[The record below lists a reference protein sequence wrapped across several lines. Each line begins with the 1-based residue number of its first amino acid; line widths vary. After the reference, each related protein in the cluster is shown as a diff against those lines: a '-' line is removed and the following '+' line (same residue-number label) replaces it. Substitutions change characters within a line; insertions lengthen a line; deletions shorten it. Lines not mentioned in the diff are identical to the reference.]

1 MRLSAREVGN
11 GPPVVL
17 LHGLFGMARNLGA
30 LMRGLAGTHRVIA
43 LDLRNHGGSPH
54 GLPMDYPTMADD
66 VLETL
71 TELGALPCPV
81 MGHSMGGK
89 VAMML
94 ALTHPYAVSR
104 LAVSDIAPVRYPP
117 RNAPVVAALRGL
129 DMRPGITRAEADT
142 ALTDTIPDA
151 AQRGFLLLNLRIDG
165 EPSWRV
171 GLEEIAASL
180 PAIESW
186 DAPLGA
192 SYDGPTVFIGGDR
205 SQFIRPEHRPVI
217 KSLFPSARFVTVK
230 RAGHW
235 VHVDNPDGFLAVMKA
250 FLGVA

>member
-1 MRLSAREVGN
+1 MKLTAREVGA

-30 LMRGLAGTHRVIA
+30 LMRGLSGTHRVIA
-43 LDLRNHGGSPH
+43 LDLRNHGASPH
-54 GLPMDYPTMADD
+54 GLPMDYPTMAED

-71 TELGALPCPV
+71 TGMGALPCPV

-94 ALTHPYAVSR
+94 ALTHPSAVSR

-117 RNAPVVAALRGL
+117 RNATVVAALRGL
-129 DMRPGITRAEADT
+129 ELRPGLTRAEADA
-142 ALTDTIPDA
+142 ALREAIPDE

-165 EPSWRV
+165 EPGWRV
-171 GLEEIAASL
+171 GLAEIGASL

-186 DAPLGA
+186 DAPEGA
-192 SYDGPTVFIGGDR
+192 RYDGPTVFIGGEQ

-217 KSLFPSARFVTVK
+217 KALFPAARFVTVK

-250 FLGVA
+250 FLGVG

>member
-1 MRLSAREVGN
+1 MKLTAREVGA
-11 GPPVVL
+11 GPPVAL

-30 LMRGLAGTHRVIA
+30 LMRGLSGTHRVIA
-43 LDLRNHGGSPH
+43 LDLRNHGASPH
-54 GLPMDYPTMADD
+54 GLPMDYPTMAED

-71 TELGALPCPV
+71 TEMGALPCPV

-94 ALTHPYAVSR
+94 ALTHPAAVSR
-104 LAVSDIAPVRYPP
+104 LAISDIAPVRYPP
-117 RNAPVVAALRGL
+117 RNATVVAALRGL
-129 DMRPGITRAEADT
+129 ELRPGLSRAEADA
-142 ALTDTIPDA
+142 ALRDAIPDE

-165 EPSWRV
+165 EPGWRI
-171 GLEEIAASL
+171 GLEEIGASL

-186 DAPLGA
+186 DAPDGA
-192 SYDGPTVFIGGDR
+192 RYDGPTVFIGGDQ
-205 SQFIRPEHRPVI
+205 SLFIRPEHRPVI
-217 KSLFPSARFVTVK
+217 KALFPAARFVTVK

-250 FLGVA
+250 FLGVG